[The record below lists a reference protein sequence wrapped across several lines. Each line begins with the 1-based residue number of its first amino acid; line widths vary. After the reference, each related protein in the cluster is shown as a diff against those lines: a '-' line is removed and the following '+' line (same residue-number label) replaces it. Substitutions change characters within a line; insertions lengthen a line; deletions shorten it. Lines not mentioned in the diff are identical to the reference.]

1 MAGQTRFCLFKQVR
15 CKKLQ
20 RLVSN
25 LRRAGEN
32 QTKITADL
40 VQISK
45 IFVKILN
52 IRASNLPMA
61 FCKPPRNQPC
71 L

>member
-1 MAGQTRFCLFKQVR
+1 MAGQTRFCLFKQLR

-20 RLVSN
+20 RLASN

-32 QTKITADL
+32 QTKITAYLAQD
-40 VQISK
+40 SK

-52 IRASNLPMA
+52 IRACNLPMA
-61 FCKPPRNQPC
+61 VFKPPRNQPC